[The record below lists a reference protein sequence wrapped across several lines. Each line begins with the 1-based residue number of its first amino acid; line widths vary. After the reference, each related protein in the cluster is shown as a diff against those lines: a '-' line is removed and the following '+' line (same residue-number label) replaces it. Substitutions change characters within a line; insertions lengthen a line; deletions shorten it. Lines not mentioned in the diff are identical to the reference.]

1 MRELLYRITE
11 SKRLA
16 IPTKKLVYFQD
27 IHDHLIKLSDMVESS
42 SEMTSE
48 IRDNYISINSFRMNS
63 IMKTLTVITTIFMP
77 LTFIAGLYGMNFE
90 NMPELKW
97 EYGYF
102 LILAIMLLIGIAMM
116 NWFKRKGWFRND

>member
-1 MRELLYRITE
+1 
-11 SKRLA
+11 
-16 IPTKKLVYFQD
+16 
-27 IHDHLIKLSDMVESS
+27 
-42 SEMTSE
+42 MTSE

-77 LTFIAGLYGMNFE
+77 LTFIAGIYGMNFE
-90 NMPELKW
+90 KMPELEW

-102 LILAIMLLIGIAMM
+102 LIIGIMLLIGIAMM